1 MQKRPKLR
9 PTLQATYYSDQSVRL
24 SIQDYLSEEHLL
36 SLGPICLILHQQ
48 STFGQRVCSDLFFR
62 SYIFSPLSS
71 IWLKHHKKRAFGKS
85 VFSDLEPNLKVKSEG
100 HSKYL

>member
-36 SLGPICLILHQQ
+36 SPWSNLPY
-48 STFGQRVCSDLFFR
+48 T
-62 SYIFSPLSS
+62 SPTKYF
-71 IWLKHHKKRAFGKS
+71 W
-85 VFSDLEPNLKVKSEG
+85 
-100 HSKYL
+100 SKGMQ